1 MKIAYIAHPIG
12 GDVSGNISK
21 IISIIRQINLAE
33 PETIP
38 FASYIADI
46 YALDDNIP
54 EERAR
59 GMKNSMTLLTAGFI
73 TELRLYGDKI
83 SSGMQEEVVL
93 AKQHGIPIVPMTE
106 ATQNALPGVLSKIM

>member
-12 GDVSGNISK
+12 GDVSGNIAK
-21 IISIIRQINLAE
+21 IISIIRKINLEE

-54 EERAR
+54 EERTR
-59 GMKNSMTLLTAGFI
+59 GMKNSMTLLTAGFV
-73 TELRLYGDKI
+73 TELRLYGNKI
-83 SSGMQEEVVL
+83 SSGMQEEVAL
-93 AKQHGIPIVPMTE
+93 AKQHQIPIVPMTA
-106 ATQNALPGVLSKIM
+106 ATKEALPAFL